1 MTFVSKI
8 AVNFIYSKE
17 EGMNAMEL
25 GRQVQIKRREKNL
38 SQTELGDLVGISR
51 NYVSLIERGE
61 AENISMKIVNQLAVA
76 LGASPSELTGE
87 SLPVMISPSLREF
100 ALEQNLSYEVID
112 KLARIPRR
120 GKEPQ
125 TAKEWKILYDLISK
139 FMDSGGA

>member
-1 MTFVSKI
+1 
-8 AVNFIYSKE
+8 
-17 EGMNAMEL
+17 MNAMEL

-100 ALEQNLSYEVID
+100 ALEQNVSYEVID

>member
-1 MTFVSKI
+1 
-8 AVNFIYSKE
+8 
-17 EGMNAMEL
+17 MNAMEL

-38 SQTELGDLVGISR
+38 SQAELGNLVGISR

-87 SLPVMISPSLREF
+87 SLPVMIPPSLREF

>member
-1 MTFVSKI
+1 
-8 AVNFIYSKE
+8 
-17 EGMNAMEL
+17 MNAMEL

-87 SLPVMISPSLREF
+87 SLPVMIPPSLREF

>member
-1 MTFVSKI
+1 
-8 AVNFIYSKE
+8 
-17 EGMNAMEL
+17 MNAMEL

>member
-1 MTFVSKI
+1 MS
-8 AVNFIYSKE
+8 E
-17 EGMNAMEL
+17 EH
-25 GRQVQIKRREKNL
+25 IKL
-38 SQTELGDLVGISR
+38 PDDLP
-51 NYVSLIERGE
+51 
-61 AENISMKIVNQLAVA
+61 ENISMKIVNQLAVA

-139 FMDSGGA
+139 FMDSGGN

>member
-1 MTFVSKI
+1 
-8 AVNFIYSKE
+8 
-17 EGMNAMEL
+17 MNAMEL

-100 ALEQNLSYEVID
+100 ALEQNLSYEVIG